1 MMKKTVL
8 FCALLTV
15 AAVAVAADNSIG
27 TWKIDAAKSTVGPG
41 VSPFKSLTVVRT
53 ASSGGVDVAVKGER
67 ADGSKVDSHYVAK
80 YDGKEV
86 PVKGTGLPYDTV
98 SVTQTDADHLTDHR
112 TKKGS
117 KYSATGHFTV
127 AKDGKSAVLDVSGSG
142 ADGKPFTSKS
152 VYVRQ

>member
-1 MMKKTVL
+1 MKKTVL
-8 FCALLTV
+8 FCALFAV
-15 AAVAVAADNSIG
+15 AAVAAAADNSIG

-41 VSPFKSLTVVRT
+41 ISPFKSLTVVRT
-53 ASSGGVDVAVKGER
+53 AVSGGADVAVKGER

-86 PVKGTGLPYDTV
+86 AVTGSGLPYDTIA
-98 SVTQTDADHLTDHR
+98 VTQADADHLTDHR
-112 TKKGS
+112 TKKGG
-117 KYSATGHFTV
+117 KYNATGHYTV
-127 AKDGKSAVLDVSGSG
+127 AKDGKSAVLEVTGTG